1 MFIIA
6 KNVSAWWLEHQSARG
21 YISTDKMT
29 IDIPRKLKTSLLP
42 SFVSIGSWFPSWW
55 RAKRDLENRSSRKLW
70 HERPTVNRSETWRWK
85 KDNFHWKEGR
95 EFWKGWRG
103 VPWKT
108 WCEIETS
115 EVGATVNSLRVA
127 PTQWNLNQSKSIDF
141 FLLQTQQKR
150 LVMAIGGTP
159 PRTNQILHRLLY
171 EGAVTGL
178 ERSRGFGLEFNK
190 IPRIIFPSI
199 SIPVVIF

>member
-85 KDNFHWKEGR
+85 KTISIEKRAENFG
-95 EFWKGWRG
+95 KG
-103 VPWKT
+103 
-108 WCEIETS
+108 
-115 EVGATVNSLRVA
+115 
-127 PTQWNLNQSKSIDF
+127 
-141 FLLQTQQKR
+141 
-150 LVMAIGGTP
+150 
-159 PRTNQILHRLLY
+159 
-171 EGAVTGL
+171 GAVFR
-178 ERSRGFGLEFNK
+178 ERPGVRLKRQKWELRW
-190 IPRIIFPSI
+190 IPFEWPPPNETWINQNRSIFS
-199 SIPVVIF
+199 SCRLNRNV